1 MLIRRNLY
9 SCLLIILQ
17 LLFSRQR
24 LRLGTLRNTKLRI
37 HFIPNAGKAN
47 PTDDRYS
54 STLFNFNTPYINPRF
69 LTCLSHTRHLENR
82 S

>member
-1 MLIRRNLY
+1 MLVNQTPRMTGPSTPY
-9 SCLLIILQ
+9 F
-17 LLFSRQR
+17 FSQQR
-24 LRLGTLRNTKLRI
+24 LRLGTLRNRKLRI
-37 HFIPNAGKAN
+37 HFKPKAGKPN
-47 PTDDRYS
+47 PTDDGYS